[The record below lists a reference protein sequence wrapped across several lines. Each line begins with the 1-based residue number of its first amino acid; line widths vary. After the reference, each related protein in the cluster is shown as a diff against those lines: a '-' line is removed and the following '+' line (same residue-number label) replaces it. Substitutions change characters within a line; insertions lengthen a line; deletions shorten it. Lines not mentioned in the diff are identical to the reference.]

1 MLGIGRGT
9 AGENPRVYNFQFS
22 IYKFMGNEAEQR
34 RLVSRLRRVAG
45 QMSGLE
51 VLLAKGDTAM
61 IASQFEAAIG
71 ALKSAYVGYLQTILD
86 KETLDESD
94 RNELKRI
101 LRKLL

>member
-1 MLGIGRGT
+1 MANHIGV
-9 AGENPRVYNFQFS
+9 ELS
-22 IYKFMGNEAEQR
+22 QR
-34 RLVSRLRRVAG
+34 KLVSRLRRVAG
-45 QMSGLE
+45 QVNGLE

-71 ALKSAYVGYLQTILD
+71 ALKASYVSYLQTLLD
-86 KETLDESD
+86 KEALEISD